1 MLQVTRLPPTVR
13 QKNMPVQL
21 VASNSPLFAMA
32 GALRHQAEKKLEEA
46 EQLLAPA
53 SRLAGISKSL
63 AEQLASGLRRSA
75 AELRRNADA
84 IQVRREPLVVVEDRK
99 YWVEHDH

>member
-1 MLQVTRLPPTVR
+1 MLQTLLNRSNVE
-13 QKNMPVQL
+13 QKNMPAQL
-21 VASNSPLFAMA
+21 LASNSPLFALA

-46 EQLLAPA
+46 EQMLAPA

-63 AEQLASGLRRSA
+63 AEQLASGLRRNA

-84 IQVRREPLVVVEDRK
+84 IQSKREPLVVVEDRK
-99 YWVEHDH
+99 ILVEHDL

>member
-1 MLQVTRLPPTVR
+1 
-13 QKNMPVQL
+13 MPAQL
-21 VASNSPLFAMA
+21 VASNLSLYALA
-32 GALRHQAEKKLEEA
+32 GSLRHQAEKKLEEA

-63 AEQLASGLRRSA
+63 AEQLASGLRRNA

-84 IQVRREPLVVVEDRK
+84 IQSAREPLMVIGDRESLT
-99 YWVEHDH
+99 EHDL